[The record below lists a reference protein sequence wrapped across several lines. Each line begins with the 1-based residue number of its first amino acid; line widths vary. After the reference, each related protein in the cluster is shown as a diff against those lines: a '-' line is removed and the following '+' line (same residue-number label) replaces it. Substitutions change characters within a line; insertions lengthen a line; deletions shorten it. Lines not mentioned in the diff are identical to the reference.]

1 MADAIYKMQ
10 ITLSDGSTIDAGNFT
25 APQGPAGATGAQG
38 PAGAKGETGAQGPA
52 GPAGPTGAKGADGV
66 SITNVKITAVRD

>member
-1 MADAIYKMQ
+1 MADATYKMQ

-38 PAGAKGETGAQGPA
+38 PAG
-52 GPAGPTGAKGADGV
+52 PAGPTGAKGADGV
-66 SITNVKITAVRD
+66 SITNVKITAVTG

>member
-1 MADAIYKMQ
+1 MADATYKMQ

-38 PAGAKGETGAQGPA
+38 PAGAKG
-52 GPAGPTGAKGADGV
+52 ADGV
-66 SITNVKITAVRD
+66 SITNVKITAVTD

>member
-1 MADAIYKMQ
+1 MADATYNMQ

-38 PAGAKGETGAQGPA
+38 PAGAKG
-52 GPAGPTGAKGADGV
+52 ADGV

>member
-1 MADAIYKMQ
+1 MADATYNMQ

-38 PAGAKGETGAQGPA
+38 PAGAKG
-52 GPAGPTGAKGADGV
+52 ADGV
-66 SITNVKITAVRD
+66 SITNVKITAVTD

>member
-1 MADAIYKMQ
+1 MADATYKME

-38 PAGAKGETGAQGPA
+38 PAGAKG
-52 GPAGPTGAKGADGV
+52 ADGV
-66 SITNVKITAVRD
+66 SITNVKITAVTD

>member
-1 MADAIYKMQ
+1 MADATYNMQ

-25 APQGPAGATGAQG
+25 APQGPAGA
-38 PAGAKGETGAQGPA
+38 
-52 GPAGPTGAKGADGV
+52 KGADGV